1 MKDSSFKDK
10 VKDMHLPAEIIAA
23 SIVRPWDSRSN
34 LLPKRHSS
42 PYYNSLIE
50 RAGVSGTIIGARLV
64 LKKQPQQQQH
74 KKNNMIS

>member
-10 VKDMHLPAEIIAA
+10 VNAMHLAAEIIAA

-34 LLPKRHSS
+34 LLPKRHSF

-50 RAGVSGTIIGARLV
+50 RVGISGTITGAMLV
-64 LKKQPQQQQH
+64 LKKQP
-74 KKNNMIS
+74 